1 MIAILS
7 DLHITDG
14 STSRN
19 VDPGAF
25 ELLKEEILV
34 NVRKKK
40 ATEVHVVLLGDI
52 FDLVRTD
59 YWAATIPYDRRPWNG
74 TIDRNNG
81 MNSDVA
87 EVERQ
92 FNAVLGRIL
101 AVPDGSAAALIEMLD
116 SLALH
121 PETAGLPLTLT
132 YVVGNHDKPFN
143 NFPSLQTALRDRFAH
158 LKPNF
163 ALNVF
168 APDYGVLARHGHEW
182 DGECHAK
189 EFWEKVLRSGET
201 IDRFDERLSKVM
213 ALGEVI
219 TAELMSG
226 FLHNCRVQFRKAGL
240 TSDQDRALLGGLMD
254 VNNLRPMTDI
264 FLWLRWFTRY
274 NEERYTRPIG
284 QALIDALDALL
295 DSSYARAW
303 DGIGGFDLT
312 DKLSLARIGL
322 NLSGLDL
329 AEKAME
335 FAALFGSHSDE
346 LKEGAKQEFF
356 APHRDKRIRYIVYG
370 HTHEARQDFFSGDR
384 DPLMYVNTGTYL
396 PFIQLAEEKRGFA
409 TAYRMTMA
417 FFYNVHEDTGGRAD
431 ATPTLQVW
439 NGIRKK
445 NYAYPLPP
453 IIT

>member
-14 STSRN
+14 STARN
-19 VDPGAF
+19 VDPSAF
-25 ELLKEEILV
+25 DLLKEEILV
-34 NVRKKK
+34 NARKKQ

-59 YWAATIPYDRRPWNG
+59 YWSTTIPYDRRPWNG
-74 TIDRNNG
+74 TIDPATG
-81 MNSDVA
+81 MNHDTA

-101 AVPDGSAAALIEMLD
+101 AVQDGSAAGLISMLD
-116 SLALH
+116 SLALDA
-121 PETAGLPLTLT
+121 EIAGLPLKLT

-143 NFPSLQTALRDRFAH
+143 NFPSLQNALRDRFNH
-158 LKPNF
+158 LKPDF
-163 ALNVF
+163 ALNVV
-168 APDYGVLARHGHEW
+168 APDYGMLARHGHEW

-189 EFWEKVLRSGET
+189 EFWENVLRNGEP
-201 IDRFDERLSKVM
+201 IDRFDARLASVM
-213 ALGEVI
+213 AIGEVI

-226 FLHNCRVQFRKAGL
+226 FLHNCRVQFRNAGL

-274 NEERYTRPIG
+274 NEERYTRPIA
-284 QALIDALDALL
+284 QALIDALDSLL
-295 DSSYARAW
+295 DSSYARMW
-303 DGIGGFDLT
+303 DRISGFDLT
-312 DKLSLARIGL
+312 DKLSLARLGL
-322 NLSGLDL
+322 KLSGLDL

-335 FAALFGSHSDE
+335 LASLFGSHTDE

-356 APHRDKRIRYIVYG
+356 HPHRDKRIRYIAYG

-396 PFIQLAEEKRGFA
+396 PFIQLAEEQRGFA

-417 FFYNVHEDTGGRAD
+417 FFYNVNEDAGGRAD
-431 ATPTLQVW
+431 STPTLQVW

-453 IIT
+453 VIV

>member
-14 STSRN
+14 STARN

-34 NVRKKK
+34 NARKKK

-59 YWAATIPYDRRPWNG
+59 YWSATVPYDRRPWNG
-74 TIDRNNG
+74 TIDPATG
-81 MNSDVA
+81 MNSDSA
-87 EVERQ
+87 DVERQ
-92 FNAVLGRIL
+92 YNAVLSRIL
-101 AVPDGSAAALIEMLD
+101 DVQDGSASALIEMLD
-116 SLALH
+116 SLALDA
-121 PETAGLPLTLT
+121 ETSGLPLKLT
-132 YVVGNHDKPFN
+132 YVVGNHDKPLN
-143 NFPSLQTALRDRFAH
+143 NFLSLQDALRDRFTH
-158 LKPNF
+158 LKPDF
-163 ALNVF
+163 ALSVVT
-168 APDYGVLARHGHEW
+168 PDYGLLARHGHEW

-189 EFWEKVLRSGET
+189 EFWEKVLHGGET
-201 IDRFDERLSKVM
+201 IERFDPRLSRVM

-226 FLHNCRVQFRKAGL
+226 FLYNCRIQFRNAGL
-240 TSDQDRALLGGLMD
+240 TSDQDRALLGGLME

-264 FLWLRWFTRY
+264 FLWLRWFTRA
-274 NEERYTRPIG
+274 NEERYARPIVR
-284 QALIDALDALL
+284 ALVDALDALL
-295 DSSYARAW
+295 DSSFARTW
-303 DGIGGFDLT
+303 DRISGFDLT
-312 DKLSLARIGL
+312 DKLSLARLGL
-322 NLSGLDL
+322 KLSGLDL

-335 FAALFGSHSDE
+335 FAALFGSHTDE
-346 LKEGAKQEFF
+346 LKEGAREEFF
-356 APHRDKRIRYIVYG
+356 HPHRDRRIRYIVYG

-396 PFIQLAEEKRGFA
+396 PFIQLAEEQRGFA

-417 FFYNVHEDTGGRAD
+417 FFYNVNEDTGGRAD
-431 ATPTLQVW
+431 TTPTLQVW

-453 IIT
+453 VLV